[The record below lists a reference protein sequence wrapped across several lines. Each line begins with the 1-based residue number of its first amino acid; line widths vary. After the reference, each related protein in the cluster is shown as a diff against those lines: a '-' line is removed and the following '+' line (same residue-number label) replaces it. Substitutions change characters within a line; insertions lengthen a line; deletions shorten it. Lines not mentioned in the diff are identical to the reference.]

1 MKAIE
6 LVTYLNEREAASI
19 DELTSEFEVSAR
31 TVRLHIQRT
40 NEMLEGL
47 AHISYARKQGGY
59 VLSVI
64 NEEGFSEWLDRMHRF
79 GDLDGSASEK
89 RITYL
94 INDLLMRDDWVTVA
108 SMAQVLY
115 VSPQSISKDLKAVEA
130 KLGEYDLALEKRPR
144 YGVRVRGSEL
154 NRRLC
159 LASIATEGVIGSNPF
174 GDETVP
180 QVVKTIAGCIERALE
195 EHPIPVQEIHSFLNE
210 VDVRQINELLRASAD
225 MGAGAG
231 LFDPAWFDPHLD
243 AETPH
248 EAICGLAEL
257 MVERAGAPAELVEL
271 ALERESAASTAFGS
285 GLALPHPIRSL
296 PGPTKVCAGIPN
308 RPIRW
313 GDKDVELVLLVAI
326 GDDGRNALDW
336 FFSRMAE
343 LLSHEE
349 RVKRIVDD
357 RSFEVMMQE
366 IAHGEERN

>member
-1 MKAIE
+1 MKLSKGGLVKAIE

-159 LASIATEGVIGSNPF
+159 L
-174 GDETVP
+174 
-180 QVVKTIAGCIERALE
+180 QVSQRKA
-195 EHPIPVQEIHSFLNE
+195 
-210 VDVRQINELLRASAD
+210 
-225 MGAGAG
+225 
-231 LFDPAWFDPHLD
+231 
-243 AETPH
+243 
-248 EAICGLAEL
+248 
-257 MVERAGAPAELVEL
+257 
-271 ALERESAASTAFGS
+271 
-285 GLALPHPIRSL
+285 
-296 PGPTKVCAGIPN
+296 
-308 RPIRW
+308 
-313 GDKDVELVLLVAI
+313 
-326 GDDGRNALDW
+326 
-336 FFSRMAE
+336 
-343 LLSHEE
+343 
-349 RVKRIVDD
+349 
-357 RSFEVMMQE
+357 
-366 IAHGEERN
+366 